1 MMRIKSKTPLF
12 LKRRMAAN
20 QTAHKKKKKWVR
32 GFTLIEIMIVV
43 VILGILAT
51 LVVPAIMDRPDHA
64 RRVRAKQDIRTIVS
78 ALNLY
83 RLDNL
88 AYPTSLEDLAGGENK
103 YLERTPNDP
112 WGNPYQYIQPGIRG
126 GRFDVYSH
134 GSDGYEGGTGLDAD
148 IGNWNLEED

>member
-1 MMRIKSKTPLF
+1 MNQSVPAK
-12 LKRRMAAN
+12 KRRI
-20 QTAHKKKKKWVR
+20 R

-64 RRVRAKQDIRTIVS
+64 RQVRAKQDIRTIVS
-78 ALNLY
+78 ALSLY

-88 AYPTSLEDLAGGENK
+88 SYPTTLDDLSVGENK

-126 GRFDVYSH
+126 GRFDVYSF
-134 GSDGYEGGTGLDAD
+134 GSRRL
-148 IGNWNLEED
+148 

>member
-1 MMRIKSKTPLF
+1 MNQTVPAK
-12 LKRRMAAN
+12 KRRI
-20 QTAHKKKKKWVR
+20 R

-64 RRVRAKQDIRTIVS
+64 RQVRAKQDIRTIVS
-78 ALNLY
+78 ALSLY

-88 AYPTSLEDLAGGENK
+88 SYPTTLDDLSVGENK

-126 GRFDVYSH
+126 GRFDVYSF

-148 IGNWNLEED
+148 IGNWNLEER